1 VSAALSSFSLSFT
14 CSVFALLAIH
24 CSRNALMQ
32 EASPRP
38 LDQLNSLSTRK
49 GRRKSFATPE
59 SASLDI
65 ATLAPARIPQKWVPV
80 LR

>member
-1 VSAALSSFSLSFT
+1 
-14 CSVFALLAIH
+14 
-24 CSRNALMQ
+24 MQ